1 MTRSRNLTAQPRD
14 HGKSQINEVVGLVGT
29 MLAILLGSGA
39 VALEG
44 VAVALHLH
52 TIFGT
57 WKKGTKDRETVKN
70 FITKLVEQNQ
80 RMTPS
85 EIIDLAVK
93 VYTEAFTKGIITRDY
108 FTSAIEGLKKHRKEI
123 INMIREIH
131 NELLHGR
138 VTTEESFDPSTH
150 TLHAALASKLRQRG
164 YTLAESQQLSFLVIE
179 RNLSPREAVHTLR
192 KFSNL

>member
-14 HGKSQINEVVGLVGT
+14 HGMSQVNEVAGLVGT
-29 MLAILLGSGA
+29 VITILGYGA

-44 VAVALHLH
+44 IAAALHLH

-57 WKKGTKDRETVKN
+57 WKKGSKDRETVKN

-80 RMTPS
+80 HMTPS

-93 VYTEAFTKGIITRDY
+93 VYTEAFNKGITTEEAFTR
-108 FTSAIEGLKKHRKEI
+108 AINGLKKHRAEL
-123 INMIREIH
+123 INMVREIH
-131 NELLHGR
+131 NELLISR
-138 VTTEESFDPSTH
+138 VTTEESLELSTH
-150 TLHAALASKLRQRG
+150 TLHAALTSKLRQRG

-179 RNLSPREAVHTLR
+179 RNLSPREAVR
-192 KFSNL
+192 AAKKYR